1 MNDVD
6 IRQNFHKKILRRQHT
21 QKDTLVI
28 DELGLNHGKC
38 RADIAVINGHLAAY
52 EIKSNNDSLRR
63 LEEQVKSYNAVFD
76 KVSIVVGDRYIKT
89 IQNYI
94 PEWWGVIL
102 SVRGPRGA
110 VNFDTIREARTNK
123 NIDPISIAQL
133 LWRNEAEEILQQKKL
148 SPRILRQPRVV
159 LYEYLVDTLNICEL
173 RKFVIEYFRK
183 RKTGD
188 VSNYLL
194 NMMVSADLHPFSKVT
209 CCGAPICTFPNIL
222 LPP

>member
-6 IRQNFHKKILRRQHT
+6 IRQNFHKKILRRQHA

-28 DELGLNHGKC
+28 DELGLNHGRC
-38 RADIAVINGHLAAY
+38 RADIAVINGHLVGY

-76 KVSIVVGDRYIKT
+76 RISIVVGDRYINS

-94 PEWWGVIL
+94 PEWWGVIVSL
-102 SVRGPRGA
+102 RGPRGA
-110 VNFDTIREARTNK
+110 VNFDIIREARTNK

-148 SPRILRQPRVV
+148 SPRILRQPRAI
-159 LYEYLVDTLNICEL
+159 LYEYLVNTLNICEL
-173 RKFVIEYFRK
+173 RRLVREYFKK
-183 RKTGD
+183 RKNWRCPQSPSQYDGLCQP
-188 VSNYLL
+188 VA
-194 NMMVSADLHPFSKVT
+194 M
-209 CCGAPICTFPNIL
+209 
-222 LPP
+222 

>member
-183 RKTGD
+183 RK
-188 VSNYLL
+188 NWRCLE
-194 NMMVSADLHPFSKVT
+194 
-209 CCGAPICTFPNIL
+209 
-222 LPP
+222 LPSQYDG

>member
-6 IRQNFHKKILRRQHT
+6 IRQNFHKKILRRQHA

-76 KVSIVVGDRYIKT
+76 RISIVVGERYINS

-94 PEWWGVIL
+94 PEWWGVIVSL
-102 SVRGPRGA
+102 RGLRGA
-110 VNFDTIREARTNK
+110 VNFDIIREARTNK

-148 SPRILRQPRVV
+148 PPQILRQPRAV

-173 RKFVIEYFRK
+173 RKLVREYFKK
-183 RKTGD
+183 RKNWRCPESPSRYGG
-188 VSNYLL
+188 L
-194 NMMVSADLHPFSKVT
+194 
-209 CCGAPICTFPNIL
+209 FP
-222 LPP
+222 PAATS